1 MLAIAK
7 GVRLLYNPM
16 KSYYEEL
23 YSEQGG
29 GICAVCPHKDRVH
42 LITIEVDKPPALT

>member
-16 KSYYEEL
+16 KSYYEE
-23 YSEQGG
+23 SEQGG
-29 GICAVCPHKDRVH
+29 GICVVYPHKDRVH